1 MKKKIL
7 SLAITMVFLLNVA
20 APAFADSTPVSTTST
35 ATTEQTV
42 SVTGSEA
49 TTTVDAGTLPDSPVY
64 VVDTLIEK
72 IILIFTFSPEKKAK
86 KLLAN
91 ANERLE
97 EAKVMTDEGK
107 QELATETA
115 EVYVATVEKA
125 QVQITI
131 AINEGTL
138 SDTVDSTVYGTVY
151 NKKGSSVVAIVYG
164 LDLSQKHAA
173 EVLVRVLAKS
183 PEAARK
189 GLINA
194 LQNVLK
200 HQVDLQIEPKAKKTK
215 DKAKS
220 SEEEINAQLP
230 VNTDTDKQEDT
241 DKHKD
246 TDKHPEKDKTK
257 DKQKKNE
264 GKENNGKH
272 DSDNKKS
279 EHADQK
285 DDQ

>member
-20 APAFADSTPVSTTST
+20 APAFADSTPLSTTST
-35 ATTEQTV
+35 ATTTTEQTV

-230 VNTDTDKQEDT
+230 VNTET

-257 DKQKKNE
+257 DNQKQNE
-264 GKENNGKH
+264 VKENNGKK

-279 EHADQK
+279 GHADQK
-285 DDQ
+285 DHQ

>member
-20 APAFADSTPVSTTST
+20 APAFADSTPLSTTST
-35 ATTEQTV
+35 ATTTTEQTV

-215 DKAKS
+215 DKANT

-230 VNTDTDKQEDT
+230 VNTET

-257 DKQKKNE
+257 DNQKQNE
-264 GKENNGKH
+264 VKENNGKK

-279 EHADQK
+279 GHADQK
-285 DDQ
+285 DHQ

>member
-72 IILIFTFSPEKKAK
+72 IILIFTFSPEKKAQ

-215 DKAKS
+215 DKANT

-230 VNTDTDKQEDT
+230 VNTET

-257 DKQKKNE
+257 DNQKQNE
-264 GKENNGKH
+264 VKENNGKK

-279 EHADQK
+279 GHADQK
-285 DDQ
+285 DHQ

>member
-215 DKAKS
+215 DKANT

-230 VNTDTDKQEDT
+230 VNTET

-257 DKQKKNE
+257 DNQKQNE
-264 GKENNGKH
+264 VKENNGKK

-279 EHADQK
+279 GHADQK
-285 DDQ
+285 DHQ